1 MTDDAVPEGS
11 TFFSGLDFNIDL
23 PAIDA
28 LHPVHYG
35 RCLLIFR
42 CVSTEQRRVQLATLK
57 AGLQALVH
65 RCPILGGTVIP
76 QPPNEAF
83 GSQPI
88 WRKIE
93 PGNGLELVVRDLRT
107 ALPSF
112 AEFEADGFQPAN
124 LPYDLLVPIPRNIGD
139 DEPFAACKIQ
149 YSAFE
154 GGTVLT
160 WGISHSVTDGSGNNE
175 LTRILSD
182 QIRLAGQSAS
192 TVVQETSI
200 LGLDRTALRRITT
213 GPPFKIEDHPGYAKP
228 SVAPQS
234 HEEAP
239 AHPIQASSPEVPVV
253 IHITSANLAKLKADA
268 ALGSGAGI
276 STHDALAGLLWRST
290 MLIRSRRSASAKD
303 VPPTTSTTLFFP
315 SDARKHINVDNI
327 LTKRDAA
334 VRLASR
340 EDTSAEKQQSYIGNA
355 VYQLAVSEELGNLL
369 SPTGLQHAARAVR
382 QAITTVT
389 PDLVSSLM
397 SEVNKRWVDW
407 AWATAGTLD
416 TTGVAMGTNWTSGA
430 VYLDDWGDAF
440 GPVVRFRYPGEAGSN
455 AILPKLPDGAAEVMV
470 SVGPNEV
477 ETLKGGECFGRYL
490 S

>member
-1 MTDDAVPEGS
+1 MTDNAVPEGS
-11 TFFSGLDFNIDL
+11 TFFSGPDFHIDL

-35 RCLLIFR
+35 RRLLIFR
-42 CVSTEQRRVQLATLK
+42 CVSSEQRSAQLAALK
-57 AGLQALVH
+57 AGLQALVR

-88 WRKIE
+88 WRNIE

-112 AEFEADGFQPAN
+112 AEFEADGFQPAH
-124 LPYDLLVPIPRNIGD
+124 LPYDLLVPIPRLID
-139 DEPFAACKIQ
+139 DDQPFAACKVQ

-175 LTRILSD
+175 LTRILSE
-182 QIRLAGQSAS
+182 QVRLAGQPTGTIAK
-192 TVVQETSI
+192 ETSI
-200 LGLDRTALRRITT
+200 LGLDRSALRSITT

-228 SVAPQS
+228 SVPPQL
-234 HEEAP
+234 HEGVP
-239 AHPIQASSPEVPVV
+239 AHPFQASSPEVPVV
-253 IHITSANLAKLKADA
+253 IRITASNLAKLKSDA
-268 ALGSGAGI
+268 TLGNGARV

-290 MLIRSRRSASAKD
+290 MLIRSRRTASGEG

-315 SDARKHINVDNI
+315 SDARKHIHVDN
-327 LTKRDAA
+327 
-334 VRLASR
+334 
-340 EDTSAEKQQSYIGNA
+340 SYIGNA

-369 SPTGLQHAARAVR
+369 SQIGLQYAASAIRR
-382 QAITTVT
+382 AITAVT
-389 PDLVSSLM
+389 PDLVTSLM
-397 SEVNKRWVDW
+397 SEVNRRWVDW
-407 AWATAGTLD
+407 AWATAGTLS

-430 VYLDDWGDAF
+430 VYLDDWGEAF

-470 SVGPNEV
+470 SVRPSEV
-477 ETLKGGECFGRYL
+477 DILRGGGCFGKD
-490 S
+490 

>member
-1 MTDDAVPEGS
+1 MSDGTVPEGS
-11 TFFSGLDFNIDL
+11 TFFPGPDFHVNL

-35 RCLLIFR
+35 RRLLIFR
-42 CVSTEQRRVQLATLK
+42 CVSNEQRSAQLTALK
-57 AGLQALVH
+57 AGLQALVR

-76 QPPNEAF
+76 QPPNEKL

-112 AEFEADGFQPAN
+112 AEFEAGGFQPAH
-124 LPYDLLVPIPRNIGD
+124 LPHDLLVPIPRDLD
-139 DEPFAACKIQ
+139 DSKPFAACKIQ

-175 LTRILSD
+175 LTRVLSE
-182 QIRLAGQSAS
+182 QVRLAGQTAG
-192 TVVQETSI
+192 TAVQDDSV
-200 LGLDRTALRRITT
+200 LGLERSPLRSITT
-213 GPPFKIEDHPGYAKP
+213 GSPFKIEDHPGYAKP
-228 SVAPQS
+228 PVPPHS
-234 HEEAP
+234 HEGVP
-239 AHPIQASSPEVPVV
+239 AHPFEATSPEVPVV
-253 IHITSANLAKLKADA
+253 IHITASNLVKLKADA
-268 ALGSGAGI
+268 ALGNGAPI

-315 SDARKHINVDNI
+315 SDARKHINVDN
-327 LTKRDAA
+327 
-334 VRLASR
+334 
-340 EDTSAEKQQSYIGNA
+340 SYIGNA
-355 VYQLAVSEELGNLL
+355 VYQLAISEELGNLL
-369 SPTGLQHAARAVR
+369 SPTGLQYAASAIRRAII
-382 QAITTVT
+382 AVT
-389 PDLVSSLM
+389 PDRVTSLM

-407 AWATAGTLD
+407 AWATAGTLS
-416 TTGVAMGTNWTSGA
+416 TTGIAMGTNWTSGA
-430 VYLDDWGDAF
+430 VYLDDWGEAF
-440 GPVVRFRYPGEAGSN
+440 GPVIRFRYPGEVGSN

-470 SVGPNEV
+470 SVGPSEV
-477 ETLKGGECFGRYL
+477 DILKGEECFGRYL

>member
-11 TFFSGLDFNIDL
+11 TFFSGPDFHIDL

-35 RCLLIFR
+35 RRLLIFR
-42 CVSTEQRRVQLATLK
+42 CVSSEQRRAQLAALK
-57 AGLQALVH
+57 AGLQALVQ

-93 PGNGLELVVRDLRT
+93 PGKGLELVVRDLRT

-112 AEFEADGFQPAN
+112 AEFEADGFQPAH
-124 LPYDLLVPIPRNIGD
+124 LCYDLLVPIPRNLD
-139 DEPFAACKIQ
+139 DGGPFAACKIQ

-154 GGTVLT
+154 GGSVLT

-175 LTRILSD
+175 LTRVLSE
-182 QIRLAGQSAS
+182 QVRLAGQTAD
-192 TVVQETSI
+192 TRAQENMA
-200 LGLDRTALRRITT
+200 LGLDRNALRSITT
-213 GPPFKIEDHPGYAKP
+213 GSPFKIEDHPGYAKP

-234 HEEAP
+234 HEGAP
-239 AHPIQASSPEVPVV
+239 AHPFQAPSPEVPVV
-253 IHITSANLAKLKADA
+253 IHITASNLAKLKSNA
-268 ALGSGAGI
+268 APGHGARI

-290 MLIRSRRSASAKD
+290 ILIRSRRSTSAKD
-303 VPPTTSTTLFFP
+303 VPPTTTTTLFFP
-315 SDARKHINVDNI
+315 SDARKHINVDN
-327 LTKRDAA
+327 
-334 VRLASR
+334 
-340 EDTSAEKQQSYIGNA
+340 SYIGNA

-369 SPTGLQHAARAVR
+369 SPTGLQYAARAVR
-382 QAITTVT
+382 RAITAVT
-389 PDLVSSLM
+389 PDRVASLM

-407 AWATAGTLD
+407 AWATAGTLS

-430 VYLDDWGDAF
+430 VYLDDWGEAF

-470 SVGPNEV
+470 SVGPNEANILRG
-477 ETLKGGECFGRYL
+477 EECFGRYL